1 MKTKSATTIAIRA
14 LLGVAAGLLMVGGA
28 AAQGGGAQTDRSP
41 IIVYTQQPTAQIS
54 AAAAAL
60 AQQAREQGQVR
71 VIVGLRFTMR
81 PEDTL
86 PPAQAEQQLQA
97 LQAAQDAVASRVLGR
112 VSGDDIV
119 RFDFIPYMSIYV
131 DAAQLSRLLADP
143 QVAVV
148 QEDVPSPPSDKDS
161 IPLIHADTLWAK
173 NDKGTGRTVAILDTG
188 VAKGHPVLTGK
199 VVSEACYSSN
209 NGHTGVSL
217 CPGGVTH
224 TTAAGS
230 GVNCPIT
237 FAACKHGTHV
247 ASIAAAMQTADL
259 IGVAPGAKII
269 AMQVFTK
276 LTTAAACN
284 PNPAPCILTYDTDWI
299 QGLQRVYALRNT
311 YHIDAVNMSLGGGK
325 YAAACDA
332 TNPAAKNAIT
342 TVRGA
347 GIAVLI
353 AAGNN
358 GYDGF
363 ISYPA
368 CISTAIAI
376 ASSTKP
382 PEAESSFSNDSPL
395 VKLLAP
401 GSNIYA
407 AVPPSGYAVM
417 SGTSMATPA
426 VTGSYALLRQAKPA
440 ASVDDT
446 LTALICSAKTIPVL
460 GLGRPRIDLLGA
472 YNRLLLPKNV
482 ERDWS
487 FSSASDANDWTPLKG
502 NWVVS
507 GGTYHETLLQ
517 QGWIGTST
525 DNCNNSL
532 QVIARMVRV
541 DPGTTYFSNSGIF
554 FKSTLDYSNNKNV
567 SGYWLAYNKCPTD
580 SDGNCDPDNADN
592 TPGQAVFWTLNNYSF
607 ADNSGGANLL
617 CVAHAAVT
625 VNGLNTVK
633 VISKNNS
640 HSYYLNGNLVCT
652 VNDATY
658 TVGPVMA
665 AAYLASS
672 GGHAYSLDFLDIT
685 SFDSAPAPL
694 EIAALI
700 PPQEDALVMDPASLA
715 PKAIPPGMTP
725 LGSRPQK

>member
-1 MKTKSATTIAIRA
+1 MKTKSATSVSIRA
-14 LLGVAAGLLMVGGA
+14 LLGVAAGLLMIGGA
-28 AAQGGGAQTDRSP
+28 AAQGNIVQADRTP
-41 IIVYTQQPTAQIS
+41 IIVYTQQPAARIS

-81 PEDTL
+81 SEDAL

-97 LQAAQDAVASRVLGR
+97 LQAAQNAVASRVLGR

-119 RFDFIPYMSIYV
+119 RFEFIPYMSIYV
-131 DAAQLSRLLADP
+131 DATQLSRLLADP

-148 QEDVPSPPSDKDS
+148 QEDVPRPPLDKDS
-161 IPLIHADTLWAK
+161 VPLIHADKLWAN

-209 NGHTGVSL
+209 KGKTGVSL
-217 CPGGVTH
+217 CPGRVTH

-230 GVNCPIT
+230 GVNCPVTI
-237 FAACKHGTHV
+237 AACKHGTHV
-247 ASIAAAMQTADL
+247 ASIAAAKQTADL
-259 IGVAPGAKII
+259 IGVGPAADII

-284 PNPAPCILTYDTDWI
+284 PNPAPCVLTYDTDWI
-299 QGLQRVYALRNT
+299 QGLQRVYALRKT

-332 TNPAAKNAIT
+332 TNPAAKTAIT
-342 TVRGA
+342 QVRGA

-358 GYDGF
+358 GYNGF

-368 CISTAIAI
+368 CISTSIAI

-382 PEAESSFSNDSPL
+382 PEAESGFSNDSPL

-407 AVPPSGYAVM
+407 AVPPSGYEVM

-440 ASVDDT
+440 ASVDDA
-446 LTALICSAKTIPVL
+446 LTALKCSAKTIPVL
-460 GLGRPRIDLLGA
+460 GVGRPRIDLLGA

-487 FSSASDANDWTPLKG
+487 FSSASDANDWTPLIGK
-502 NWVVS
+502 WVAS
-507 GGTYHETLLQ
+507 GGTYRETVLQ
-517 QGWIGTST
+517 QGWIGSST

-541 DPGTTYFSNSGIF
+541 DPGTEVFSNSGIV
-554 FKSTLDYSNNKNV
+554 FKSTLNYSNSKYV

-580 SDGNCDPDNADN
+580 STGYCDPSNPDN
-592 TPGQAVFWTLNNYSF
+592 TPGQAVFWTLDNYSF
-607 ADNSGGANLL
+607 ANSSGGANLL
-617 CVAHAAVT
+617 CVAHVPVT
-625 VNGLNTVK
+625 VNGMNTVK
-633 VISKNNS
+633 VISRNNS
-640 HSYYLNGNLVCT
+640 HSYYLNGKLVCT
-652 VNDATY
+652 VDDATY
-658 TVGPVMA
+658 TTGPVMA
-665 AAYLASS
+665 AAYLASA
-672 GGHAYSLDFLDIT
+672 GGHAYTLDFLDIT
-685 SFDSAPAPL
+685 SFDSKSAAA
-694 EIAALI
+694 EIAGLI
-700 PPQEDALVMDPASLA
+700 PPQEGIVMDPASLA
-715 PKAIPPGMTP
+715 PKATPPGMTP
-725 LGSRPQK
+725 QGSRRQR